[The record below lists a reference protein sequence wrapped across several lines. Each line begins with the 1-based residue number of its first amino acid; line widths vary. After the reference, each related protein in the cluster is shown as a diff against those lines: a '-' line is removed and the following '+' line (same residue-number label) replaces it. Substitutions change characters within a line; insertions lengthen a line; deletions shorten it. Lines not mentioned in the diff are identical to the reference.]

1 MSFITV
7 KKVKNSK
14 TMQPF
19 LAGID
24 VVLCIFFGS
33 QFFKSQ
39 VQGNKVVWAFF
50 FILVLLLLV
59 KNFRKMQMLKKLFLM
74 DSVLAASEKE
84 SVPVLMICEKIGG
97 SEKSVSR
104 LINKLIKKGYLH
116 SCTLST
122 GDVPEVVIEM
132 QTEDGRT
139 ERQLECP
146 SCGTVFTVKAG
157 TVARCP
163 ECASIVSD

>member
-7 KKVKNSK
+7 KKVRNSK

-19 LAGID
+19 LVGID
-24 VVLCIFFGS
+24 VVLCIFFGT
-33 QFFKSQ
+33 QFFKSE

-50 FILVLLLLV
+50 FVLMLLLFI
-59 KNFRKMQMLKKLFLM
+59 KNLRKMLMLKKLFLL
-74 DSVLAASEKE
+74 DSVLAESEKE
-84 SVPVLMICEKIGG
+84 NIPVMLICEKIGG

-104 LINKLIKKGYLH
+104 LIKKLIKKGYLH
-116 SCTLST
+116 SCTLNT
-122 GDVPEVVIEM
+122 DCVPEVIIEM
-132 QTEDGRT
+132 QTEDGLT

-146 SCGTVFTVKAG
+146 SCGTVFTSKAG